1 MKRKVAGLLFFFLTL
16 GSSPA
21 SAAPDFLDFYHPIV
35 KEATVDLKYE
45 KNFNDN
51 YPLIAEVNLVV
62 RVHSNSLTG
71 FRFTYAEPPRNRPDI
86 PCQDLDGISLSVGN
100 TNSVGGEGN
109 LAVLSG
115 LKSRVADSDW
125 YLETYKFEIQVP
137 SNSALAPCLRTY
149 NPGSLFLRD
158 VAGRW
163 KSILFNYGPK
173 PFYEGFGITRN
184 ETYLKQNKPIPE
196 FSCPR
201 NPEPVFNGYYACV
214 DNLEKIAVPKTFTQS
229 EIDQAFKD
237 NEAFR
242 IKAAADKAA
251 ADKAAADK
259 AAADKAAASKKVT
272 ITCVKGK
279 LTKKVTAIKPKC
291 PTGYKKK

>member
-1 MKRKVAGLLFFFLTL
+1 MKTTKVAGLLCFFLAL

-21 SAAPDFLDFYHPIV
+21 SATPDFLDFYHPIV
-35 KEATVDLKYE
+35 KEATVDLKFE
-45 KNFNDN
+45 KNFNGN
-51 YPLIAEVNLVV
+51 YPLIAEVNIVV

-71 FRFTYAEPPRNRPDI
+71 FRFQYAAPPRDRPDI
-86 PCQDLDGISLSVGN
+86 PCQDLDGISLTVGN
-100 TNSVGGEGN
+100 TNSVGSEGN
-109 LAVLSG
+109 LAVLNG

-158 VAGRW
+158 IAGRW
-163 KSILFNYGPK
+163 KSILFSYGPK

-214 DNLEKIAVPKTFTQS
+214 DNLEKISVPKTFTQS
-229 EIDQAFKD
+229 DIDQAIQD

-259 AAADKAAASKKVT
+259 AAASKKTT

-279 LTKKVTAIKPKC
+279 VTKKVTAVKPKC
-291 PTGYKKK
+291 PSGYRVKR